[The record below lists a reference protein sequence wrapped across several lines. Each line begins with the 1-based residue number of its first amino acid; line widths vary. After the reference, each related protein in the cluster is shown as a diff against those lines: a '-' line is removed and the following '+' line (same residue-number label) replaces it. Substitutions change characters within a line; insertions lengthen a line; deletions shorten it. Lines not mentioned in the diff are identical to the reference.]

1 MTKEQ
6 ILEKATDYGYMV
18 AGGSLER
25 CAISQAYLDGGNFVY
40 DALMAEN
47 NIDKALDVITN
58 ECASKTIKANHEFI
72 NYLANEAI
80 GDIKSIIE
88 CYTSNESNE
97 FIGYVTVH
105 KYVSSNQKLMIEFD
119 VTENNYEMTYK
130 AEWQPY
136 DNYAV
141 YQTVGCYGDDYS
153 GYLLFPTHKD
163 NRYFCL
169 KYTC

>member
-6 ILEKATDYGYMV
+6 ILDKATNYGYAV

-25 CAISQAYLDGGNFVY
+25 CNISQAFMDGANWVNDEIAAEKNVNDVLDELAN
-40 DALMAEN
+40 DNA
-47 NIDKALDVITN
+47 T
-58 ECASKTIKANHEFI
+58 KTIKANHEFI

-141 YQTVGCYGDDYS
+141 YQTVGCCGDDYS